1 MDKQYA
7 FLSRQRIQRKA
18 CGEDCSLES
27 RFRGLDK
34 HSQAGRGDRTLA
46 DEGLRRVEGGAAPD
60 ASHDGVALFWK
71 QALVSA
77 LSMAARAWIEWEEL
91 FKASELAVVLVQ
103 ARALLSLTQRAS
115 FMSSNQAAFEAGRPR
130 QQPSLYGLVYRV
142 GWEAERPGSRRKAKF
157 SLVASRPGTCI
168 CFLPRVLPV
177 FHWTRAL
184 LCFGKQ
190 RL

>member
-7 FLSRQRIQRKA
+7 FISRQRIQRKA
-18 CGEDCSLES
+18 CDEDCSLES

-130 QQPSLYGLVYRV
+130 QQPSLCGLVFRV
-142 GWEAERPGSRRKAKF
+142 GWEAERPAPPLVPRRAMREEEATNAHD
-157 SLVASRPGTCI
+157 L
-168 CFLPRVLPV
+168 LPRMAETFWFTKKRPPSSS
-177 FHWTRAL
+177 
-184 LCFGKQ
+184 
-190 RL
+190 